1 MSNEQNINSK
11 SFLDSLIDI
20 LPNIILAVVII
31 LVFWIASKII
41 KSIVYKILDKNSPNS
56 NIARVLSSIVKNII
70 LTFGLITSLG
80 TVGINVSAIV
90 AGLGLTGFAF
100 GFAFKDMLSSFIS
113 GIMIFIYQPFQLGDE
128 IEVDK
133 KRGKV
138 VDINLRYVTLQG
150 ENSIMLIPNSLLVSK
165 SLEVVKKTKS

>member
-1 MSNEQNINSK
+1 MSLPT
-11 SFLDSLIDI
+11 LDTISIY
-20 LPNIILAVVII
+20 LPNIILGLII
-31 LVFWIASKII
+31 FILFWISSTIIQYAIKKILRKGHPESEGSEHISSVIAGII
-41 KSIVYKILDKNSPNS
+41 KNVIVIMG
-56 NIARVLSSIVKNII
+56 
-70 LTFGLITSLG
+70 FITALG
-80 TVGINVSAIV
+80 TMGVNVSAIV

-165 SLEVVKKTKS
+165 SLEVVKKPKS